1 MNQNIEETE
10 GNFIT
15 WKTSM
20 EIIEETDTKIVVRF
34 KGETHT
40 LLNALRKVANQIDG
54 VKKAAYIIDHP
65 LKLNSE
71 FTIETDGSILARE
84 ALIVAFEKLKEMLLE
99 FKDWYY
105 SQIEK

>member
-1 MNQNIEETE
+1 MIEETN

-20 EIIEETDTKIVVRF
+20 EIVEETDTKITVRF

-40 LLNALRKVANQIDG
+40 LLNALRKIANQIDG

-65 LKLNSE
+65 LKMNAE

-84 ALIVAFEKLKEMLLE
+84 ALIMALEKLKEELLE

-105 SQIEK
+105 TQIER